1 MNHMLRVQ
9 GWMTARLVAGE
20 HDRDRGDV
28 PGWVMVTVM
37 SALLVVALLFAFR
50 TQLVQIVQ
58 DAFSSIK

>member
-1 MNHMLRVQ
+1 MNQVLQ
-9 GWMTARLVAGE
+9 AQARLMTWLSEGE
-20 HDRDRGDV
+20 ERDRGDV

-37 SALLVVALLFAFR
+37 SAILVVSLLFVFR